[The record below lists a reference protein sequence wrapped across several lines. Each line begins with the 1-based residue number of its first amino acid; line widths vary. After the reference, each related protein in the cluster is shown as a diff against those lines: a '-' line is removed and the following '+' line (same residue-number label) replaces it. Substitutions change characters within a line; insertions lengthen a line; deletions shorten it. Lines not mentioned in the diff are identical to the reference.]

1 MYRSSYN
8 TMVTRNYR
16 RDKLQRQ
23 LEEAI
28 VKNELPRSFINPNTK
43 LFLLTPDV
51 KEVDAFAHPMSVT
64 LSTRDDETVFAVD
77 TRPFLKGT
85 KDNYGIKDTM
95 DYEALIGRALLEISM
110 FEDGNARELYL
121 AGDAPMW
128 VFVNWL
134 ANRIAANIGLDPASQ
149 IELQIIFAL
158 HYVGMHGFIGDELS
172 DSERGR
178 VATRIGRVLRLPV
191 DKVLEI
197 WGEWMMT
204 GSLAQTVNLAH
215 ERISSSRIK
224 LLTPAMILQLATGT
238 SGWRGAHSREV
249 VGIALEHA
257 PTWHF
262 MVFAASFS
270 SAYKRSTLA
279 DLLYKQYKDKGGLK
293 SYTKSISL
301 LVQGTR

>member
-8 TMVTRNYR
+8 TMVTKNYR
-16 RDKLQRQ
+16 RDKIQRQ

-28 VKNELPRSFINPNTK
+28 IKNDLPRVFMNPKTP

-51 KEVDAFAHPMSVT
+51 KEVDAFAHPMSVS
-64 LSTRDDETVFAVD
+64 LSTRDDETVFVIDA
-77 TRPFLKGT
+77 RPFLRGN
-85 KDNYGIKDTM
+85 KDDYGVKDTM
-95 DYEALIGRALLEISM
+95 DYEALLGRALLEVSM
-110 FEDGNARELYL
+110 YEDGDAKELYL
-121 AGDAPMW
+121 AGDAPLW

-134 ANRIAANIGLDPASQ
+134 ANRISANIGLDPVSQ

-158 HYVGMHGFIGDELS
+158 HYVGMHGFIES
-172 DSERGR
+172 DISDTERGR

-197 WGEWMMT
+197 WGEWAMS

-238 SGWRGAHSREV
+238 AGWRGAHSREV
-249 VGIALEHA
+249 VGVALEHA

-262 MVFAASFS
+262 MVFAAAFS
-270 SAYKRSTLA
+270 DAYKRSTLA
-279 DLLYKQYKDKGGLK
+279 DLLYKQYKDKDGLK